1 MVSILQD
8 ECAKP
13 GLRSWV
19 GINTEIQI
27 KKVNATQRIGGWRCS
42 FKNAFLHNHDTK
54 SMVFASSLAQVYHGW
69 RAMYDKIG
77 VTLEGGLLEDASAN
91 HVFMAMQLQG
101 PFDLA
106 VISSFIL
113 WKLVCCILFD

>member
-1 MVSILQD
+1 MLTDEDMVSILQD

-13 GLRSWV
+13 GRRSWV

-27 KKVNATQRIGGWRCS
+27 KKVN
-42 FKNAFLHNHDTK
+42 
-54 SMVFASSLAQVYHGW
+54 VYHGW